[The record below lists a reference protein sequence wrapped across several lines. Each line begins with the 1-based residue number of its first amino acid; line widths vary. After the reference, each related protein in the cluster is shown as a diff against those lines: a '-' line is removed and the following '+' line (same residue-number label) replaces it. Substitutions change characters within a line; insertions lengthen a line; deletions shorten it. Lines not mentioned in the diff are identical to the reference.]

1 MNFAF
6 LSPSLFFTLLKK
18 SREIKQEKLQG
29 LITKSMIKLAGRRV
43 KLNFAVI
50 VLDLL
55 VFCFF
60 SFLINFTL

>member
-6 LSPSLFFTLLKK
+6 LVRLFFYSLLKK
-18 SREIKQEKLQG
+18 SGEIKQENLQA

-50 VLDLL
+50 VLESPL
-55 VFCFF
+55 FF
-60 SFLINFTL
+60 LPD